1 MIKIL
6 LSIDRINSD
15 KLICEDEDGNLKI
28 IPIGKN
34 MKDLK
39 EGSIIEILE
48 DGQIILKEEEY
59 KKRIEKILELKS
71 KINYEK

>member
-28 IPIGKN
+28 IPIDKN